1 MADASLLKSTNGN
14 VLYMQGGNTTI
25 VKSEDNTVDIETTS
39 SGSITTFDLSIA
51 DSISDKID
59 EAPKD
64 GKAYARKD
72 GEWTVAQS
80 TLTSEQETIDIE
92 AGDESTNI
100 EATKYYIDGDEKKEV
115 QEKMVAGDNIDIA
128 EDGKTISVTGK
139 KTLNVQSPITFDKD
153 TATIGFDDSDY
164 AKKTDIPTD
173 FYTKEETDT
182 AISNAVADKV
192 TTTQLQT
199 EVGTLE
205 TSIGN
210 VQSNVDSVSS
220 NLDTN
225 YYTKTQVDGF
235 LKNWSGFV
243 VVGEG
248 EDLPDPSEA
257 ELGKIYLKKEG
268 TGKTDNYTEWICD
281 GTAWSQIGEMSIDLS
296 NYYTKKEIEDNYAT
310 LGDLTTTTTNLES
323 EIDDKLSTV
332 AVDGSTITGD
342 GTASNPLKATT
353 DMSSAYT
360 LVQGTYVKLVDD
372 TENKQTKID
381 DSLIG
386 TMAQT
391 VNSLGNQ
398 VSGLTGGL
406 SSLEA
411 TVDTKQDKINAIVSG
426 TTYTTNA
433 VTLIETAS
441 NKIEGVEYNYYPEGS
456 ETLSY
461 GKLYT
466 VPDYSGAATN
476 AVLTVNSNKHL
487 EWTDTSKT
495 MTQQIATT
503 LSSST
508 EPRLVTV
515 GGLAPGTNER
525 YALWASSDGETFSQQ
540 YLGGTL
546 QGYFTFLAWPNYS
559 YQVRLAGYT
568 SPVEN
573 VVWTYISI
581 A

>member
-1 MADASLLKSTNGN
+1 MGQTS
-14 VLYMQGGNTTI
+14 TTI
-25 VKSEDNTVDIETTS
+25 KITS
-39 SGSITTFDLSIA
+39 ASPAIVSSDT
-51 DSISDKID
+51 DKIILN
-59 EAPKD
+59 
-64 GKAYARKD
+64 
-72 GEWTVAQS
+72 S
-80 TLTSEQETIDIE
+80 
-92 AGDESTNI
+92 
-100 EATKYYIDGDEKKEV
+100 ATTKIKKEV

-139 KTLNVQSPITFDKD
+139 KTLNVQAPITFDKD
-153 TATIGFDDSDY
+153 TTTIGFDDSDY
-164 AKKTDIPTD
+164 AKKEDIPTD
-173 FYTKEETDT
+173 FYTKEETDS

-199 EVGTLE
+199 EVGNLT

-210 VQSNVDSVSS
+210 VQSNVESVSS

-257 ELGKIYLKKEG
+257 ELGKIYLKKSG

-310 LGDLTTTTTNLES
+310 LGDLTTTTTNLET
-323 EIDDKLSTV
+323 EIDEKLSTV
-332 AVDGSTITGD
+332 TVDGSTITGD

-372 TENKQTKID
+372 TENKKTKID

-386 TMAQT
+386 NIVST
-391 VNSLGNQ
+391 VNSLGNE
-398 VSGLTGGL
+398 VSGLESAVGG
-406 SSLEA
+406 
-411 TVDTKQDKINAIVSG
+411 KQEKLDVIING
-426 TTYTTNA
+426 TTYTSNA

-441 NKIEGVEYNYYPEGS
+441 NKIEGVAYNYKDDNG
-456 ETLSY
+456 TLQY

-466 VPDYSGAATN
+466 VPDYSSATSGQ
-476 AVLTVNSNKHL
+476 VLSVNSNNHL
-487 EWTDTSKT
+487 EWTTAPSGVFIGTYSGSSTDTTYDEYKTAADADKEVMIRWTVLSGDVYARLEQIDANKAVFIRVGLGSADTVSQMTVDRLIVFADGSTTSFVSKT
-495 MTQQIATT
+495 IA
-503 LSSST
+503 LS
-508 EPRLVTV
+508 
-515 GGLAPGTNER
+515 
-525 YALWASSDGETFSQQ
+525 
-540 YLGGTL
+540 
-546 QGYFTFLAWPNYS
+546 
-559 YQVRLAGYT
+559 
-568 SPVEN
+568 
-573 VVWTYISI
+573 
-581 A
+581 